1 MIGIVDSGIGGL
13 TVVNALRQRFAD
25 CDLLYFADTASAPY
39 GSKSAATV
47 LQNVTNKVE
56 NLLAGGAG
64 IIVIAC
70 HTSSSVAGDTIRRR
84 FDVPVFEV
92 ITPAVEVALQTT
104 RHGRIGVIGTRTTIA
119 SGVYARKITEM
130 NSAARVYQI
139 ACPLMV
145 ALAEEGWFRNPITSM
160 IVKKYLYPL
169 KVKQIDTLIL
179 GCNFFPLFKRTI
191 QAKIG
196 RKVQLIDPSLTLVDT
211 LAYCLQDNA
220 DLSRRLTK
228 GKRLRLMVSDFTEQ
242 VEKSAQ
248 KILKQKI
255 RLEHFPDA
263 DVPAPTEEL
272 LK

>member
-1 MIGIVDSGIGGL
+1 MIGIFDSGIGGL
-13 TVVNALRQRFAD
+13 TVVNALRQRLPD
-25 CDLLYFADTASAPY
+25 CDLLYFGDTARAPY
-39 GSKSAATV
+39 GSKSAAAV
-47 LQNVTNKVE
+47 LQNVTNKIE

-70 HTSSSVAGDTIRRR
+70 HSASSVAGDTIRRR
-84 FDVPVFEV
+84 LDVPVFEV
-92 ITPAVEVALQTT
+92 ITPAVEAALQATPY
-104 RHGRIGVIGTRTTIA
+104 GRIGVIGTRTTIA

-130 NSAARVYQI
+130 NPAARVQSI

-145 ALAEEGWFRNPITSM
+145 ALAEEDLFRNPLTSM

-179 GCNFFPLFKRTI
+179 GCSYFPLFKRTI

-228 GKRLRLMVSDFTEQ
+228 GKRMRLMVSDLTEQ

-255 RLEHFPDA
+255 RLEHLPDGNK
-263 DVPAPTEEL
+263 PA
-272 LK
+272 